1 MKRLIPGLALIL
13 LCATIYADPVS
24 LARAE
29 SAARAQL
36 QRLDGSGTLLPPRP
50 LGEETSPLAWVFG
63 LEPQGYIVVSAADDL
78 PPVLAYSF
86 TANFDP
92 ATDPWLAELISADL
106 TFRQSGAGPD
116 ERDKYRQMWQNP
128 FADRDDFE
136 QWPPPGYSP
145 SGGWIKTEWHQ
156 SAPYNADCPI
166 DPVTGQRSV
175 AGCPAVA
182 MAQIVNYHQSL
193 NGTRFTD
200 ADDYH
205 HNYAG
210 RNFWIDD
217 DHAAQ
222 DFPSWAELNT
232 ALDTLTQHY
241 AMQQATTSA
250 DAAALIWACG
260 AAAEQVYT
268 SSGSGTFAVS
278 QAFNAFQRF
287 GFDYCELLTA
297 SAPDL
302 NFRMAQNIKDAQPV
316 HLAVVTPAWDA
327 GHNVAVD
334 GYNTDGFF
342 HVNFGWGGSQSGWYL
357 LPDQLPYNL
366 TVVEGAIVDIEPR
379 QYLMAIPDTLLFL
392 DNASI
397 YEAHELELVN
407 ISDASLTISDL
418 SWTPYNVVDA
428 FLVCELYP
436 GLPRVLEPGQS
447 MIIYVHFVVVEG
459 GPREIITGSISIAHS
474 CGCYEVPILID
485 SSLPALPA
493 EDQVAPVVKLSAW
506 PNPFGDQLE
515 LASATRGPLRVS
527 VYNLKGQ
534 KLATLEGEG
543 KLSWSPGAGTPAG
556 IYLIK
561 DDNAKN
567 SRPLRVVKIR

>member
-1 MKRLIPGLALIL
+1 MKRLIVGLALIL
-13 LCATIYADPVS
+13 LCAGILAKPVS
-24 LARAE
+24 PARARI
-29 SAARAQL
+29 AALAQL
-36 QRLDGSGTLLPPRP
+36 QRLDHGETLLPPRP
-50 LGEETSPLAWVFG
+50 LGEATSPLAWIFG
-63 LEPQGYIVVSAADDL
+63 LQPQGYIVVSAADEL

-86 TANFDP
+86 TSDFDG
-92 ATDPWLAELISADL
+92 DGHPWLAELIAADL
-106 TFRQSGAGPD
+106 AFRAAGAAPE
-116 ERDKYRQMWQNP
+116 ERSEYLQMWQNP
-128 FADRDDFE
+128 VTDRDDFQ

-145 SGGWIKTEWHQ
+145 SGGWLKTEWHQ
-156 SAPYNADCPI
+156 SAPYNADCPV

-193 NGTRFTD
+193 NGTRFSD

-217 DHAAQ
+217 DHSAR
-222 DFPSWAELNT
+222 DFPSWPDLNT
-232 ALDTLTQHY
+232 ALDTLTTHY
-241 AMQQATTSA
+241 AYQQATTSA

-260 AAAEQVYT
+260 VAAEQVYT
-268 SSGSGTFAVS
+268 SEGSGTFAVS
-278 QAFNAFQRF
+278 QALSAFQRF

-302 NFRMAQNIKDAQPV
+302 NSRMAQNIKDAQPV

-327 GHNVAVD
+327 VHNVVVD

-342 HVNFGWGGSQSGWYL
+342 HVNFGWGGSQSAWYL

-397 YEAHELELVN
+397 HDIHELELVN
-407 ISDASLTISDL
+407 ISDATLDITQIT
-418 SWTPYNVVDA
+418 WTPYNVVDA
-428 FLVCELYP
+428 FLVCEWYP

-447 MIIYVHFVVVEG
+447 MIVNVGWIIVEG

-474 CGCYEVPILID
+474 CGCYQVPVLID
-485 SSLPALPA
+485 NSLPALPA
-493 EDQVAPVVKLSAW
+493 EDGVAPVVKLSAW

-515 LASATRGPLRVS
+515 LSSATRGPLRVG

-543 KLSWSPGAGTPAG
+543 KLSWSPNPGTPAG
-556 IYLIK
+556 IYFIK
-561 DDNAKN
+561 DESAKN
-567 SRPLRVVKIR
+567 GRPLRVVKLK